1 MLQLDNKS
9 KIGIGLSK
17 PWRNES
23 MKRCIY
29 VVDDQAPVLETTVLV
44 LRSLGKEWDVTGF
57 TDPLA
62 ALAAVKT
69 KAPDAILSDELM
81 PGMQG
86 SQLLEQVRTASPN
99 TIRLIM
105 SGCVALDKLTLITSA
120 HQYIAKPFDA
130 FKLRDLIQRSFVA
143 QDRIINQGLQA
154 LVTSIRAIPSLPQ
167 AHQSLLKELEDSD
180 TPSATIAR
188 LIGNDPGLSVKVLQ
202 LANSALFGRGYL
214 ITSPM
219 DAVSCL
225 GTDMVTAIVLS
236 QSVFKHYEAL
246 QHQEIDLPRVWS
258 HCWGTACLAQYLCR
272 DMKLPHKTGE
282 EVFLAA
288 LLHEAGRFIL
298 VDNFPDKFQ
307 AACDAARQNKTSLA
321 VSLREI
327 FQASPTQISAY
338 VLELWGLPVGVVN
351 SISLLDNPEK
361 DATAGFTMTSALYIA
376 DHLASQTFPPDPFPI
391 DDWKASYLESV
402 GCEDQIADWE
412 KISANPEAAA
422 RG

>member
-1 MLQLDNKS
+1 MLLLDNENEFGAGPS
-9 KIGIGLSK
+9 KAC
-17 PWRNES
+17 PNES
-23 MKRCIY
+23 MKRFIY

-44 LRSLGKEWDVTGF
+44 LRSLGQDWEVTGF
-57 TDPLA
+57 TDPFA
-62 ALAAVKT
+62 ALAAVKA

-86 SQLLEQVRTASPN
+86 SQLLEQVRVVSPN

-105 SGCVALDKLTLITSA
+105 SGCVALDKLSLITSA

-130 FKLRDLIQRSFVA
+130 VKLRNLIERSFAA
-143 QDRIINQGLQA
+143 QARIINQGLQA

-188 LIGNDPGLSVKVLQ
+188 LIGDDPGLSVKVLQ

-214 ITSPM
+214 VTSPI

-236 QSVFKHYEAL
+236 QSVFRHYESL
-246 QHQEIDLPRVWS
+246 QHREIDLPRVWA

-272 DMKLPHKTGE
+272 QMKLPYKTGE
-282 EVFLAA
+282 EAFLAG

-298 VDNFPDKFQ
+298 VDNFPDQFQ
-307 AACDAARQNKTSLA
+307 AACDRARQSNIPLA
-321 VSLREI
+321 VCLREA
-327 FQASPTQISAY
+327 FQAGPSQISAY
-338 VLELWGLPVGVVN
+338 VLELWGLPSAVVN
-351 SISLLDNPEK
+351 GISLQDNPEN
-361 DATAGFTMTSALYIA
+361 DPAPGFSMTSALYIA
-376 DHLASQTFPPDPFPI
+376 DHLASQTFPPDPFPL
-391 DDWKASYLESV
+391 DDWKTAYLQSI
-402 GCEDQIADWE
+402 GCADDIPTWE
-412 KISANPEAAA
+412 KLSANPEAAA
-422 RG
+422 DR

>member
-1 MLQLDNKS
+1 MSRLDNKS
-9 KIGIGLSK
+9 EFGAGPSK
-17 PWRNES
+17 ARRNES
-23 MKRCIY
+23 MKRSIY

-44 LRSLGKEWDVTGF
+44 LRSLGRDWEVTGF
-57 TDPLA
+57 TDPFA
-62 ALAAVKT
+62 ALAAVKA
-69 KAPDAILSDELM
+69 KPPDAILSDELM

-86 SQLLEQVRTASPN
+86 SQLLEQVRIVSPT

-130 FKLRDLIQRSFVA
+130 FKLRDLIERSFMA
-143 QDRIINQGLQA
+143 QARINNQGLQA

-188 LIGNDPGLSVKVLQ
+188 LIGDDPGLSVKVLQ

-214 ITSPM
+214 VTSPI

-225 GTDMVTAIVLS
+225 GTDMVAAIVLS
-236 QSVFKHYEAL
+236 QSVFRHYESL
-246 QHQEIDLPRVWS
+246 KHREIDLPRVWA

-272 DMKLPHKTGE
+272 EMKLPHKTGE
-282 EVFLAA
+282 EAFLAG

-298 VDNFPDKFQ
+298 VDNFPVQFQ
-307 AACDAARQNKTSLA
+307 AACDRARQSKIPLA
-321 VSLREI
+321 ACLREA
-327 FQASPTQISAY
+327 FQAGPSQITAY
-338 VLELWGLPVGVVN
+338 VLELWGLPSAVITG
-351 SISLLDNPEK
+351 ISLLDNPEK
-361 DATAGFTMTSALYIA
+361 DPAPGFSMTSALYIA
-376 DHLASQTFPPDPFPI
+376 DHLASQTFPPDPFPL
-391 DDWKASYLESV
+391 DDWKTSYLQSI
-402 GCEDQIADWE
+402 GCADDIPSWE
-412 KISANPEAAA
+412 KLSSNPEAAA